1 MKKIIAAILL
11 SVFAMASLTACGSTE
26 KKADASSAASSSS
39 ENVTE
44 AAKNP
49 LTKEAL
55 VGTWKLTS
63 TRSRKDGSYSK
74 APDTM
79 QETFEFTEDGKYKAD
94 GNLFTISG
102 TYSFDDNNNLVTLQ
116 DGDTNGGK
124 SWDYNSEKAELSY
137 QASGDMDYVFTK
149 K

>member
-55 VGTWKLTS
+55 VGTWELTN
-63 TRSRKDGSYSK
+63 TKSRKDGSYSK
-74 APDTM
+74 LVGNM
-79 QETFEFTEDGKYKAD
+79 QETFVFSEDGKYKAD
-94 GNLFTISG
+94 GKLFTLSG
-102 TYSFDDNNNLVTLQ
+102 TYSFDADNNLLTHQ
-116 DGDTNGGK
+116 DGTTGETVWSYD
-124 SWDYNSEKAELSY
+124 SEKAELSY